1 MTLMTPIPVN
11 AIQSVM
17 EECVY
22 TANPGRGHRRHKAS
36 RLAQSQTVKAAPHHG
51 FLPAK
56 PAADQITREQGVT
69 LRSCTVVVAPG
80 LIIAMQVAGALN
92 TALVTHA
99 ALVEPLSE
107 AVLITQVFIGQKSD
121 ARRRRRPM
129 GSPLNRSLDRPRQ
142 HRDERFLL

>member
-1 MTLMTPIPVN
+1 
-11 AIQSVM
+11 M

-36 RLAQSQTVKAAPHHG
+36 RLAKSQTVKAAPHHG

-69 LRSCTVVVAPG
+69 LRACTVLVAPG
-80 LIIAMQVAGALN
+80 LIIAMQIAGALN
-92 TALVTHA
+92 TALVTYA
-99 ALVEPLSE
+99 ALFKPLPE
-107 AVLITQVFIGQKSD
+107 AVLVTQVFIGQEAH

-129 GSPLNRSLDRPRQ
+129 DRPLDRSLDRPR
-142 HRDERFLL
+142 